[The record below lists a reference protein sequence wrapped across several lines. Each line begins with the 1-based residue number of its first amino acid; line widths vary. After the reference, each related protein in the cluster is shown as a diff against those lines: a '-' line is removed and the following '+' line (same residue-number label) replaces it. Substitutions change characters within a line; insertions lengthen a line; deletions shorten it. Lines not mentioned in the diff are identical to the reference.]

1 MPDERDPGLR
11 PRPGISTRLA
21 LSDAALALAFE
32 RGLENVRREDI
43 AARAGVSTR
52 TFTNYF
58 ASKYEAIGYR
68 QIERIQRG
76 VALLDS
82 YPADRPLW
90 DAVTMALLEPLEVDG
105 ADSAPPPEQ
114 LSEIRKLFDA
124 PEWQGSMMRR
134 VFGPDGDL
142 AAVVGR
148 RTGTDPARDLYPRL
162 VAGAVGVA
170 VQVAFEAYA
179 HADPPQPVTEL
190 LRRSLADIAA
200 GLPDPSSPRPSTNT
214 TS

>member
-1 MPDERDPGLR
+1 M
-11 PRPGISTRLA
+11 A
-21 LSDAALALAFE
+21 LSDAALGLAFE

-82 YPADRPLW
+82 CPADRPLW
-90 DAVTMALLEPLEVDG
+90 DAITMALLEPLEVDG
-105 ADSAPPPEQ
+105 ADSAPTPEQ
-114 LSEIRKLFDA
+114 LSEIGKLFDA
-124 PEWQGSMMRR
+124 PEWQGTMMRG
-134 VFGPDGDL
+134 VFGPECDL

-148 RTGTDPARDLYPRL
+148 RSGTDPAHDLYPRL

-179 HADPPQPVTEL
+179 HADPPRPVTEL
-190 LRRSLADIAA
+190 LRHSLAVIAA
-200 GLPDPSSPRPSTNT
+200 GLPDPSRPRPSTNT
-214 TS
+214 PT